1 MGAKH
6 SAGLFIH
13 QANWLKM
20 NDDMCSG
27 SQHGPSKRPH
37 DWYAQSHFIWL
48 TSVLRQTCEICPNVQ
63 KGKGKKWLILWCI
76 EMTTDIS

>member
-13 QANWLKM
+13 QVNWLKM
-20 NDDMCSG
+20 NDDMCSSG
-27 SQHGPSKRPH
+27 QQGPSKRPD

-48 TSVLRQTCEICPNVQ
+48 TSVLSLERDIWDVLKFT
-63 KGKGKKWLILWCI
+63 KRKRKKII
-76 EMTTDIS
+76 NSVMY